1 MLENKK
7 EYNYGSIRKIRK
19 EGIYMVK
26 IEDTK
31 KKSTKIP
38 SKEEKKVINMK
49 QANNEKR
56 RSNVSYILLWILFV
70 LLFGLVVGL
79 SVLVYQ
85 KKEKTRDQE
94 VANISIPIS
103 KVDSHFSF
111 NINALNLSTSNDEY
125 VFRVSNYKND
135 TVADKDL
142 TYNITIQNPTDVVI
156 KLTKGDS
163 DKDLMVEQA
172 STVLGLQNF
181 SSQEKEDV
189 YYHIF
194 CSYIPLSSRNTY
206 RGIISKIFKSY
217 NRD

>member
-19 EGIYMVK
+19 EGIYMTK
-26 IEDTK
+26 TEDTK

-103 KVDSHFSF
+103 KVSGLD
-111 NINALNLSTSNDEY
+111 NKNYNANTYEHTNLRTG
-125 VFRVSNYKND
+125 YKN
-135 TVADKDL
+135 
-142 TYNITIQNPTDVVI
+142 YNLN
-156 KLTKGDS
+156 KNK
-163 DKDLMVEQA
+163 K
-172 STVLGLQNF
+172 
-181 SSQEKEDV
+181 
-189 YYHIF
+189 
-194 CSYIPLSSRNTY
+194 
-206 RGIISKIFKSY
+206 
-217 NRD
+217 

>member
-19 EGIYMVK
+19 EGIYMAK

-56 RSNVSYILLWILFV
+56 KSNVSYILLWILFV

-103 KVDSHFSF
+103 KADSHFSF

-189 YYHIF
+189 YYHI
-194 CSYIPLSSRNTY
+194 SVVKKGKKIEAKDLISV
-206 RGIISKIFKSY
+206 IITS
-217 NRD
+217 

>member
-19 EGIYMVK
+19 EGIYMAK
-26 IEDTK
+26 TEDTK

-189 YYHIF
+189 YYHI
-194 CSYIPLSSRNTY
+194 SVLKKGKKVEAKDLISV
-206 RGIISKIFKSY
+206 IITS
-217 NRD
+217 

>member
-26 IEDTK
+26 TEDTK
-31 KKSTKIP
+31 KKSSKIS

-189 YYHIF
+189 YYHI
-194 CSYIPLSSRNTY
+194 SVLKKGKNVSAKDLISV
-206 RGIISKIFKSY
+206 IITS
-217 NRD
+217 

>member
-189 YYHIF
+189 YYHI
-194 CSYIPLSSRNTY
+194 SVVKKGKKVEAKDLISV
-206 RGIISKIFKSY
+206 IITS
-217 NRD
+217 